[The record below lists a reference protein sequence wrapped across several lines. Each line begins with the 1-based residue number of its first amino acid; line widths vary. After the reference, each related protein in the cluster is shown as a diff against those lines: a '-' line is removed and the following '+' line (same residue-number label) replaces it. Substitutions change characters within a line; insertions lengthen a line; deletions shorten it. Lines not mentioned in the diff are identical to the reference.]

1 MTPSPNSGGKGEV
14 EVVKTHSG
22 DCHWWTY
29 KVCDCGWLMRA
40 NSGDFGDP
48 SDQVIKDF
56 LTHSENCQHSLHL
69 SDLLDRIKVLE
80 GEVASKDAALHRCKC
95 IFCGLEVPFEEKDR
109 LADHI
114 MSCEKSPVVQM
125 AKEMESRVIDYMDLM
140 NDEFAR
146 IAALSEDAE
155 IVGIC
160 QRAMT
165 VIAQKEPV
173 IKQRDEALDRLKL
186 SESEVGL
193 LRESSSDLKSLLHRC
208 LNTGLRDDKTRPLYL
223 EVCRVLGVDPDK
235 PWEEK

>member
-69 SDLLDRIKVLE
+69 SDLLDRINSLE
-80 GEVASKDAALHRCKC
+80 
-95 IFCGLEVPFEEKDR
+95 
-109 LADHI
+109 
-114 MSCEKSPVVQM
+114 
-125 AKEMESRVIDYMDLM
+125 
-140 NDEFAR
+140 
-146 IAALSEDAE
+146 
-155 IVGIC
+155 
-160 QRAMT
+160 
-165 VIAQKEPV
+165 
-173 IKQRDEALDRLKL
+173 
-186 SESEVGL
+186 
-193 LRESSSDLKSLLHRC
+193 RESFNTKRLLHRC
-208 LNTGLRDDKTRPLYL
+208 LNTGLRDDNTKPLYL

>member
-80 GEVASKDAALHRCKC
+80 RWRRRLEWLHDGCEKDSEGYEWGVARVKFDEHGKVASFLWTDSDHKDL
-95 IFCGLEVPFEEKDR
+95 
-109 LADHI
+109 
-114 MSCEKSPVVQM
+114 
-125 AKEMESRVIDYMDLM
+125 
-140 NDEFAR
+140 
-146 IAALSEDAE
+146 DAE
-155 IVGIC
+155 IE
-160 QRAMT
+160 RT
-165 VIAQKEPV
+165 SK
-173 IKQRDEALDRLKL
+173 
-186 SESEVGL
+186 
-193 LRESSSDLKSLLHRC
+193 
-208 LNTGLRDDKTRPLYL
+208 
-223 EVCRVLGVDPDK
+223 
-235 PWEEK
+235 